1 MFVPS
6 VPQPAWREES
16 GLGLDPGPGELSN
29 ALRSQNVAPCSP
41 AMTGDSRGLFTTRS
55 PKEVRGRTLPSLW
68 CLPPRLPIQ
77 LPRGQEV
84 GRLGSGS
91 LQARAACS
99 GTFPSHC
106 ECSFAEEPGRA
117 ARLVNPLPPGVRSPA
132 SFLPLSPPRVG
143 VRPKFLVTLQTK
155 QQQQRG
161 EKEIPLIFFFKG
173 GYCWKIAGGIKLLLI
188 AQLSDYLWYQK

>member
-91 LQARAACS
+91 LQATAACS
-99 GTFPSHC
+99 RTFPSHC
-106 ECSFAEEPGRA
+106 ECSFAEEPRRA

-132 SFLPLSPPRVG
+132 SFPSPLATARGCPTQISCDSPD
-143 VRPKFLVTLQTK
+143 KTTTTTW
-155 QQQQRG
+155 
-161 EKEIPLIFFFKG
+161 EKRNPSYFFFF
-173 GYCWKIAGGIKLLLI
+173 
-188 AQLSDYLWYQK
+188 